1 MNMATRLCL
10 PLSVLACALPMLA
23 QGQPAAPA
31 QCVVVVGLYW
41 PDHDLG
47 RAQVRVFRDKTRRD
61 LVEAF
66 PSTGA
71 EGRVVVALAPGTYY
85 LTAIVDLNNDGQLN
99 AGDGLGFY
107 GVEDP
112 NTQQPEPLEVKEGA
126 PPAVVRMAISLTML
140 AEGKLAPTSVKLP
153 PLEAPPVVKNCRVA
167 GVVTGGSGRL
177 RVCYMVAADGSFS
190 RAALPGADGSFSVVV
205 PAGKYYVFAAEDA
218 NETEGLD
225 PGDLFAVH
233 GYRPEQGAE
242 FPTTEIADDV
252 ADLALALQWRVSGT
266 GLLRSLDDTATGPQ
280 VALETLPAV
289 LIGSVANVPAGSGVV
304 VNACADARFAGLVD
318 TAATAGGHFAL
329 ALGAGAYYLSAVS
342 VRGAEAAAPS
352 PGSRSEGD
360 RIGFYGVSNLRLA
373 HGPQPVA
380 LRPGEIR
387 TVSIALTAQLDK
399 DLRPVPLA
407 NEPGQ

>member
-10 PLSVLACALPMLA
+10 PLFVLACGLPALA

-31 QCVVVVGLYW
+31 QCVVVVGLHW
-41 PDHDLG
+41 PDHDLSH
-47 RAQVRVFRDKTRRD
+47 AQVRVFRDKTRRD

-126 PPAVVRMAISLTML
+126 APAVVRMAISLTML
-140 AEGKLAPTSVKLP
+140 AEGKLAPTGVKLP
-153 PLEAPPVVKNCRVA
+153 AVEAPPAVKNCRVS
-167 GVVTGGSGRL
+167 GTLTGGEGKL
-177 RVCYMVAADGSFS
+177 RVCFAVAGDGSFSRATLPAADGSFS
-190 RAALPGADGSFSVVV
+190 LVV

-218 NETEGLD
+218 NDTEGLD

-242 FPTTEIADDV
+242 FPITEIADGV
-252 ADLALALQWRVSGT
+252 AELALALQWRVSDT

-289 LIGSVANVPAGSGVV
+289 LIGSVANLPAGSGVV

-318 TAATAGGHFAL
+318 TAATADGHFAL

-342 VRGAEAAAPS
+342 VKGAEVAPPS